1 MKRPR
6 ISLLFLVLLF
16 SALFLMR
23 FVHLAADPPPDLSS
37 SMGYMSDPGGYNI
50 NARNRIV
57 FGSWEMDMW
66 NNMHISPL
74 PHYLSYLIFLILGTG
89 VAQMNLVP
97 VIFGCLTLVI
107 VFLVFR
113 RNHSASLA
121 LLGVFLLGTNY
132 QFTMFSRIAVR
143 VMPLLFFTML
153 AVYFLEFRR
162 RPALGSFLAGASCVV
177 AFSVKAT
184 FAQVLPSVLA
194 GLFFYTLFRERP
206 SFKRAMA
213 RVAWFALG
221 AALLC
226 SVWLLAFYLPHTDI
240 INAYGGENIDW
251 LTPPQNLT
259 QMLNNFWNRPLFFY
273 NHMPVMTSLASL
285 YLLVLAFRAF
295 SRPQRVTLLNWIC
308 GFWVITNMLYYSMIY
323 YHAAR
328 HFVVLILPLVVL
340 AVNFLHELMMLR
352 DASVPDRIPAL
363 FYPFLFIWLLFP
375 LSHLVIVRGRPTEP
389 AAMEARFLVLLLI
402 SAAVCLALGAAHRF
416 GLRRRRVS
424 LPRPLTVSFIT
435 LMLVLSTATNV
446 RPYLRW
452 ASTARTDIRDISRDL
467 GKDSPR
473 MSLAGLMSLILSLE
487 NKIEAHPYW
496 PDYINPYPDF
506 MQRFRI
512 SHIFVTL
519 HAGELEK
526 IEYQRDFPQV
536 MRKARLMA
544 RFPLAETFA
553 ELYAV
558 APSAQQGSEGGPEE
572 YEGETFF
579 GRNGIPRFDPEAS
592 QRWAY
597 VAEKAQEGF
606 LLELP
611 GVTQSRGSFEA
622 VIRLKMEDPPS
633 DNGRALRIDFADP
646 RSRRVMGTRNLN
658 VQDLRPAG
666 QYLEFAFTFTVPRNG
681 EYAIRL
687 HSTGKTTLW
696 IDKVSVRR
704 LAASP
709 LPAD

>member
-6 ISLLFLVLLF
+6 LSLLLLVLLF

-50 NARNRIV
+50 NARNKIV

-97 VIFGCLTLVI
+97 VIFGCFTLML

-113 RNHSASLA
+113 KNHSVTLA

-153 AVYFLEFRR
+153 AVFFLELKR
-162 RPALGSFLAGASCVV
+162 RPALGSFLAGASCFV
-177 AFSVKAT
+177 AFTVKAT
-184 FAQVLPSVLA
+184 FAQILPSILA
-194 GLFFYTLFRERP
+194 GLFFYSLFRDRP
-206 SFKRAMA
+206 SLKRAMA
-213 RVAWFALG
+213 QVAWFALG

-226 SVWLLAFYLPHTDI
+226 SVWLLVFYLPHTDI

-251 LTPPQNLT
+251 LTPPKNLR
-259 QMLNNFWNRPLFFY
+259 QMLENFWHRPLFY
-273 NHMPVMTSLASL
+273 THHMPVVTSLASL
-285 YLLVLAFRAF
+285 YLLVLAFRALA
-295 SRPQRVTLLNWIC
+295 RPQRVTLLNWIC
-308 GFWVITNMLYYSMIY
+308 GFWMISNMLYYSAIS

-340 AVNFLHELMMLR
+340 AVNFLYELRALK
-352 DASVPDRIPAL
+352 DTSVPGRIPVL

-375 LSHLVIVRGRPTEP
+375 LSLLVIVQGRPTEP
-389 AAMEARFLVLLLI
+389 AAMEASFFALLLI
-402 SAAVCLALGAAHRF
+402 SGAACLALGAAHRF
-416 GLRRRRVS
+416 GLRKRSVS
-424 LPRPLTVSFIT
+424 LPRVLTVAGVT
-435 LMLVLSTATNV
+435 LMLVLSTAHNL
-446 RPYLRW
+446 RPYIRW
-452 ASTARTDIRDISRDL
+452 ATTARTDIRDISRDL
-467 GKDSPR
+467 GKDSSR

-487 NKIEAHPYW
+487 NQNEAHPYRTG
-496 PDYINPYPDF
+496 YINPYPDF
-506 MQRFRI
+506 MQRFHI
-512 SHIFVTL
+512 THIFLTL
-519 HAGELEK
+519 HAGEIEK
-526 IEYQRDFPQV
+526 IQYLRDFPQV

-544 RFPLAETFA
+544 RFPLAETYA

-558 APSAQQGSEGGPEE
+558 APPAQPESGGESEE
-572 YEGETFF
+572 YEGEIFF

-592 QRWAY
+592 QKWAY
-597 VAEKAQEGF
+597 VAEKAKAGF

-611 GVTQSRGSFEA
+611 GVPLPPGRYEA

-633 DNGRALRIDFADP
+633 GSDRALKIDFADP
-646 RSRRVMGTRNLN
+646 RRRRVLGTHTLHT
-658 VQDLRPAG
+658 QDLRPAG
-666 QYLEFAFTFTVPRNG
+666 HYREFAFTFAIPRAG
-681 EYAIRL
+681 EYAIRI

-696 IDKVSVRR
+696 IDRITVRNLPVST
-704 LAASP
+704 